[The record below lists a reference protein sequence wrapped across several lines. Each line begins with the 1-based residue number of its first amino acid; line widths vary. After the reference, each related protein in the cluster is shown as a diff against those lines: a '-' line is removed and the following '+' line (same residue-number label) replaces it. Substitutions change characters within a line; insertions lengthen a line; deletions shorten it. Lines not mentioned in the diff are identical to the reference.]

1 MKKRVLMTWFVLLAL
16 AAGGGH
22 AQQGYPERPVRLI
35 VPFPGGGQT
44 DVVARALSNELSV
57 NFGQQVVVDN
67 RPGAAGTIGVDL
79 AVRATNDGYTMAMVS
94 TSYAANVSLY
104 KLGHDPVTDISPVV
118 MIGEIANLV
127 MVNSASPFKT
137 VKQLIDYAKANPN
150 KLNYAS
156 GGRGS
161 GNHLAT
167 ELLLQ
172 MTGAKMTHVP
182 YKGSTSGL
190 PDLMGG
196 NIELIVGGITS
207 LLPHHKAGRARAIAV
222 TSAKRNPAA
231 PDLPAVA
238 ETVRGYEAVS
248 WAAILGPKGVPAGI
262 VKRWN
267 AEMNKVL
274 KTPSVKKRLD
284 TTGLETVGGTPEQ
297 FRKILISDIAK
308 WRKVVKDAN
317 ITR

>member
-79 AVRATNDGYTMAMVS
+79 AARATNDGYTMAMVS

-104 KLGHDPVTDISPVV
+104 KLGYDPVTDISPVV